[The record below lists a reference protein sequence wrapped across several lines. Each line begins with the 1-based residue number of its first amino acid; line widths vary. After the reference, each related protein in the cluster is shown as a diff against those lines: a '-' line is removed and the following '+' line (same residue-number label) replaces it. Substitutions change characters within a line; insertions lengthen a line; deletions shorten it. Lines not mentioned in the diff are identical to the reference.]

1 MPTEREVLQQITRD
15 RPEGIQALFDRH
27 AALFHEGLLRFFRSA
42 DEGQVDHLRQMMQ
55 AMRDSL
61 KAGEF
66 EDLEETFYDW
76 VVRNAWCSFMDIR
89 FQESGGDHLEP
100 NVIYE
105 SSDHLNE
112 AALPDEVRERCRV
125 HLEECSLCR
134 ELLGHCQDLAVEV
147 RHAGAPYPAEF
158 DAVIAKVVEALG

>member
-1 MPTEREVLQQITRD
+1 MPTEREVLQQITQD
-15 RPEGIQALFDRH
+15 RPEGVQALFDRH
-27 AALFHEGLLRFFRSA
+27 AALFHEGLLRFFGSA
-42 DEGQVDHLRQMMQ
+42 GEDQTDHLRQMMQ

-76 VVRNAWCSFMDIR
+76 VVRNAWCSFMAIR
-89 FQESGGDHLEP
+89 VREAGGDHLEP

-105 SSDHLNE
+105 SSDRLNE
-112 AALPDEVRERCRV
+112 AALSDEVRERCRS
-125 HLEECSLCR
+125 HLEECELCR
-134 ELLGHCQDLAVEV
+134 ELLGRCLDLAVEI

-158 DAVIAKVVEALG
+158 DAVIAKVVETPG